1 MFYKQQMYNFF
12 LHSDQI
18 FKMGCSERNR
28 SQQGLIDLG
37 LLGGPLKCM

>member
-1 MFYKQQMYNFF
+1 MEGDVDLGPVVQKLSDRISC

-28 SQQGLIDLG
+28 SQQGL
-37 LLGGPLKCM
+37 